1 MITIAVLKLTRV
13 SLQSV
18 RKPPMSQIAV
28 PRCHDYPLTS
38 FTPEK
43 GVLQK
48 GVQPGHP
55 LRKVLPN
62 AHRQKDKKKII
73 TEVGNISLRLLR
85 KLHNTLKR
93 AVKE

>member
-1 MITIAVLKLTRV
+1 VT
-13 SLQSV
+13 S
-18 RKPPMSQIAV
+18 
-28 PRCHDYPLTS
+28 CHDYTLTS

-43 GVLQK
+43 GVLQIAT
-48 GVQPGHP
+48 QPGHP
-55 LRKVLPN
+55 LCKVIPN